1 MVALKRTRIGIA
13 GAGISGAVIAR
24 ELAETGDY
32 ELTVYEDRD
41 HLAGNC
47 HTERDPRSGVML
59 HVYGAH
65 VFHTSREDVWRYVNR
80 FATFRDFTCR
90 IRAITAQ
97 GTFMLPINLGT
108 INAFFGTSFSPE
120 EAEAFLASKADRSI
134 TDPQNFEE
142 QALAM
147 MGRELYEAFFRGYT
161 LKQWGVHPTRLPAS
175 ILKRLP
181 VRFTDND
188 DYFEDTYQGI
198 PEEGYTAMVASMLDH
213 PAITLKL
220 GERLEPQATE
230 RYDHVFYSGPI
241 DGFFDHR
248 LGRLGYRSLRFE
260 RIDAEGA
267 FQEGP
272 VVNYCD
278 DDVPW
283 TRIFEYKHFTPW
295 ETHERTAAFKQ
306 YPQACGPDD
315 EPFYPLRL
323 VDDKALLEAYEALA
337 NETRGVT
344 FIGRLGTYRYLDMHV
359 AIGEALDCAQSFILH
374 EPQKGP
380 FPAFSR
386 PPSALA
392 RERR

>member
-1 MVALKRTRIGIA
+1 MSVRRVGIA
-13 GAGISGAVIAR
+13 GAGLSGAVIAR
-24 ELAETGDY
+24 ELAEAGGY
-32 ELTVYEDRD
+32 ELFVYEDRP
-41 HLAGNC
+41 HIAGNC
-47 HTERDPRSGVML
+47 HTERDSRSGVML

-90 IRAITAQ
+90 IRAVTRE

-108 INAFFGTSFSPE
+108 INAFFGTKLDPD
-120 EAEAFLASKADRSI
+120 EAEAFLASKADSSI
-134 TDPQNFEE
+134 THPQNFEE

-147 MGRELYEAFFRGYT
+147 IGRELYEAFFRGYT
-161 LKQWGVHPTRLPAS
+161 LKQWGVDPKRLPAS

-198 PEEGYTAMVASMLDH
+198 PEEGYTAMVEAMLDH

-220 GERLEPQATE
+220 GERLDPSQCE
-230 RYDHVFYSGPI
+230 RFDHVFYSGPI
-241 DGFFDHR
+241 DGFFGHR

-260 RIDAEGA
+260 RIDAEGD

-272 VVNYCD
+272 VVNYCEGE
-278 DDVPW
+278 VPW

-306 YPQACGPDD
+306 YPLACGPED

-323 VDDKALLEAYEALA
+323 VDDKALLSAYEALA
-337 NETRGVT
+337 NDTPGVT
-344 FIGRLGTYRYLDMHV
+344 FVGRLGTYRYLDMHV
-359 AIGEALDCAQSFILH
+359 AIGEALDCAHDFIAH
-374 EPQKGP
+374 DPDIAA
-380 FPAFSR
+380 FRAFSR
-386 PPSALA
+386 PPSAQA